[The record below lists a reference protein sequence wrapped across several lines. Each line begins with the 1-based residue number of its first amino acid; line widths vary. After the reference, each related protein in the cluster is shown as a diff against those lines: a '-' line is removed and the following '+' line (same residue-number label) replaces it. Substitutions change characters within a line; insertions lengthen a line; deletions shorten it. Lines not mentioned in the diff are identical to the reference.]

1 MKTENYKKPTLK
13 QKVELYEYYLHK
25 INMLV
30 TSCNNVGISELVHNA
45 DMWSYAHRKG
55 ECVSDKQ
62 RDQMIAN
69 AFWKLCD
76 TPEADRLSKE
86 RQKAWTE
93 NQKQKEIAFTN
104 SL

>member
-1 MKTENYKKPTLK
+1 MKKPTLR
-13 QKVELYEYYLHK
+13 QKVELYEDYLHK

-30 TSCNNVGISELVHNA
+30 TSCNNDGISELVHNA

-62 RDQMIAN
+62 RDQMIVN

-76 TPEADRLSKE
+76 TPEADKASSE
-86 RQKAWTE
+86 RQRKYSE
-93 NQKQKEIAFTN
+93 NDKT
-104 SL
+104 